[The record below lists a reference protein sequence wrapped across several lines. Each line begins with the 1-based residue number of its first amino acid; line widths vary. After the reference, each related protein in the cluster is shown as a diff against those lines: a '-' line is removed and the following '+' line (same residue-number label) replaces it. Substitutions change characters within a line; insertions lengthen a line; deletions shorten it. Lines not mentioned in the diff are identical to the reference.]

1 MNVQQH
7 TDLKGGLITSTE
19 KAEAEHRNRFQTATL
34 AHSDIQNHSRY
45 SGTSFG
51 IGAAGGFNADLGLG
65 SHAAP
70 QSSATTTDAD
80 GNRRLATGTASAQ
93 ISQAIGFGFERD
105 SQSSVTK
112 SGINTQ
118 NIVIGNAAVQQHTS
132 GQTVA
137 ETIAAVKTD
146 INTDN
151 AAAHS
156 GRLNNRFEQDKVLK
170 ELNLQVKVT
179 KEFRQNAF
187 SVINQYTLPK
197 QAELRE
203 QIKQAT
209 SEEEKTEIYNEIYK
223 LQYQKRFLETLVG
236 IVAGTPDAAITQGT
250 LQLAATKMREES
262 LANSRKS
269 PGIVIDSQTGQ
280 VINNVSYDS
289 GYFDGVKLGGVRL
302 DLDIICG
309 KANARCNQDGSGNLK
324 FDSNGNYIYIGD
336 EKYPVYQDLINDK
349 NVSSGLDGP
358 TGGFQPSQGGWYL
371 PGGITIPYGKGSTSD
386 KLVESF
392 AGTHDYLGG
401 QIWGWYGKDGNTSR
415 GRNAFENIA
424 SSTTTVVAI
433 PVSAPFAV
441 SDLISPDV
449 LQIILKIGGK

>member
-1 MNVQQH
+1 M
-7 TDLKGGLITSTE
+7 
-19 KAEAEHRNRFQTATL
+19 
-34 AHSDIQNHSRY
+34 
-45 SGTSFG
+45 
-51 IGAAGGFNADLGLG
+51 
-65 SHAAP
+65 
-70 QSSATTTDAD
+70 
-80 GNRRLATGTASAQ
+80 
-93 ISQAIGFGFERD
+93 
-105 SQSSVTK
+105 
-112 SGINTQ
+112 
-118 NIVIGNAAVQQHTS
+118 
-132 GQTVA
+132 
-137 ETIAAVKTD
+137 
-146 INTDN
+146 
-151 AAAHS
+151 
-156 GRLNNRFEQDKVLK
+156 
-170 ELNLQVKVT
+170 
-179 KEFRQNAF
+179 
-187 SVINQYTLPK
+187 
-197 QAELRE
+197 
-203 QIKQAT
+203 
-209 SEEEKTEIYNEIYK
+209 
-223 LQYQKRFLETLVG
+223 
-236 IVAGTPDAAITQGT
+236 
-250 LQLAATKMREES
+250 
-262 LANSRKS
+262 
-269 PGIVIDSQTGQ
+269 
-280 VINNVSYDS
+280 
-289 GYFDGVKLGGVRL
+289 GGVRL